1 MKGKEKC
8 RMLKQIRKK
17 IADANDIPYVVEEC
31 PHQGECRGTCPK
43 CEAELRK
50 MEQELS
56 LRRRIGKGVAVVGVA
71 AGVMASTTA
80 CNAGDVVDF
89 IEDAVMTITN
99 QRQID
104 GVVPAPLTGDVAY
117 PTEGEALPKD
127 VWWDDEDVN
136 SEDALAGKVSQK
148 EIEIDDQIM
157 GLVSPMQQE
166 ALEKEH

>member
-56 LRRRIGKGVAVVGVA
+56 LRRRIGKGIAVVGVA

-80 CNAGDVVDF
+80 CDAGDVVDF
-89 IEDAVMTITN
+89 IEDAVMSITN

-104 GVVPAPLTGDVAY
+104 GDVPAPLAGDVTY
-117 PTEGEALPKD
+117 ITEGEAVP
-127 VWWDDEDVN
+127 WDDKDVN
-136 SEDALAGKVSQK
+136 SEDALAGKVK
-148 EIEIDDQIM
+148 DDITIDPDEDLM
-157 GLVSPMQQE
+157 GLVAPNQFGN
-166 ALEKEH
+166 

>member
-56 LRRRIGKGVAVVGVA
+56 LRRRIGKGIAVVGVA

-80 CNAGDVVDF
+80 CDAGDVVDF
-89 IEDAVMTITN
+89 IEDAVMSITN

-104 GVVPAPLTGDVAY
+104 GNVPAPLAGDVTY
-117 PTEGEALPKD
+117 ITEGEAVP
-127 VWWDDEDVN
+127 WDDKDVN
-136 SEDALAGKVSQK
+136 SEDALAGKVK
-148 EIEIDDQIM
+148 DDITIDPDEDLM
-157 GLVSPMQQE
+157 GLVAPNQFGN
-166 ALEKEH
+166 

>member
-1 MKGKEKC
+1 MKGKDKC

-31 PHQGECRGTCPK
+31 PYQGECRGTCPK

-56 LRRRIGKGVAVVGVA
+56 LRRRIGKGIAVVGVA

-80 CNAGDVVDF
+80 CDAGDVVDF
-89 IEDAVMTITN
+89 IEDAVMSITN

-117 PTEGEALPKD
+117 PTEGEAMP
-127 VWWDDEDVN
+127 WDDKDVN
-136 SEDALAGKVSQK
+136 SEDALSGKVK
-148 EIEIDDQIM
+148 DDITIDPDEDLM
-157 GLVSPMQQE
+157 GLVAPNQFGN
-166 ALEKEH
+166 

>member
-56 LRRRIGKGVAVVGVA
+56 LRRRIGKGIAVVGVA
-71 AGVMASTTA
+71 AGVMVSTTA
-80 CNAGDVVDF
+80 CDAGDVIDL
-89 IEDAVMTITN
+89 IESAVMTVTGQHN
-99 QRQID
+99 QVD
-104 GVVPAPLTGDVAY
+104 GVVPAPLEGDVTI
-117 PTEGEALPKD
+117 TEGEAMPYD
-127 VWWDDEDVN
+127 GGAEYIPEDDI
-136 SEDALAGKVSQK
+136 LMGKVVPDYLPEEKQGAAW
-148 EIEIDDQIM
+148 EE
-157 GLVSPMQQE
+157 
-166 ALEKEH
+166 LEVTE

>member
-56 LRRRIGKGVAVVGVA
+56 LRRRIGKGIAVVGVA

-80 CNAGDVVDF
+80 CDAGDVINL
-89 IEDAVMTITN
+89 IESAVMTVTGQHN
-99 QRQID
+99 QID
-104 GVVPAPLTGDVAY
+104 GDVPAPL
-117 PTEGEALPKD
+117 EGEVVPYTGG
-127 VWWDDEDVN
+127 VEYIPEDED
-136 SEDALAGKVSQK
+136 DILMGKVVPDYLPEENQGAAW
-148 EIEIDDQIM
+148 EE
-157 GLVSPMQQE
+157 
-166 ALEKEH
+166 LEVTE